1 VDIHPRKGKMVFAVI
16 AAWIAILYLS
26 WRVERKTS
34 TSRHVELFK
43 QALREELHQIQ
54 LEKLATPGGSFTPR
68 LAELADAPLSKS
80 GA

>member
-1 VDIHPRKGKMVFAVI
+1 MVFAII

-26 WRVERKTS
+26 WRVERQAS
-34 TSRHVELFK
+34 TRRHVELFK

-54 LEKLATPGGSFTPR
+54 LEKLATPGGEFTPL
-68 LAELADAPLSKS
+68 LAELADAPVSKT